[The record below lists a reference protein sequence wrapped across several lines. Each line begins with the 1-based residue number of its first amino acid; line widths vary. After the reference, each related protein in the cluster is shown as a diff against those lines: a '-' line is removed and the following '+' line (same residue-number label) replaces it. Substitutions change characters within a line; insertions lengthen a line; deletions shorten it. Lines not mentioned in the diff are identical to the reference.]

1 MLMVQIVPGSREGPM
16 LFMSLGR
23 PALDCPKT
31 IVARPK

>member
-1 MLMVQIVPGSREGPM
+1 MVQVVPGRREGPRLM
-16 LFMSLGR
+16 ASAL